1 MKNLSEWFV
10 NKSSIKIGDA
20 IGFMRLWAIL
30 LNYMFVNATN
40 QLTRRSHIQF
50 KAFTHENKTR
60 KRNVIVYYYDEDD
73 IIPYIRLCSYRCC
86 NFIRIW
92 GELTWVWIHHVPLSN
107 NQYFIFSSMNCVNLI
122 RSLIWLSLCQ
132 PIQVPIRKRISQK
145 ICNPTT

>member
-1 MKNLSEWFV
+1 
-10 NKSSIKIGDA
+10 
-20 IGFMRLWAIL
+20 MRLWAIL

-73 IIPYIRLCSYRCC
+73 IPYIRLCSYRCC

-107 NQYFIFSSMNCVNLI
+107 KSILHIFEYELCKPNKIIDLIIFMSAYSGTHTQTYISENLQSDDIKTTLNYFEEEY
-122 RSLIWLSLCQ
+122 
-132 PIQVPIRKRISQK
+132 
-145 ICNPTT
+145 